1 MLSRLSWAILWALA
15 GTFTIIASLFYVG
28 AGSEFVRG
36 LRGPVFLASS
46 GVVLFSLGITLIF
59 LTVKEKAGGM
69 LRTFLILT
77 GVAAAVIPVSF
88 ILHNAVYGIFIHW
101 FGVDFWDRVGLRDEP
116 FFFSIAVL
124 VCPAAFWVGV
134 VGSIFLAMRRSA

>member
-1 MLSRLSWAILWALA
+1 MNGKLSWAIFWALIGVFIIVVSVYLIPLA
-15 GTFTIIASLFYVG
+15 RESLLGPAFLLGSGILFLLLGTA
-28 AGSEFVRG
+28 
-36 LRGPVFLASS
+36 
-46 GVVLFSLGITLIF
+46 LIF

-134 VGSIFLAMRRSA
+134 AGSIFLAMRRSA